1 MWGKRKAEANQR
13 LIAGVGSCPTFP
25 NNHHCHFLSV
35 LICEDYLG
43 EMLMCECVPD
53 KNLFTRHGE
62 RDLGLAVL
70 YMDKD
75 PTKQRVFTNVNNVNF
90 TSSILTM
97 TKGK

>member
-1 MWGKRKAEANQR
+1 
-13 LIAGVGSCPTFP
+13 
-25 NNHHCHFLSV
+25 
-35 LICEDYLG
+35 
-43 EMLMCECVPD
+43 MCECVPA

-62 RDLGLAVL
+62 RDLGLAVLLLL

-97 TKGK
+97 TKSKRWLGVSWGREGGSWWGWWSWWG

>member
-1 MWGKRKAEANQR
+1 MSYFSKQ
-13 LIAGVGSCPTFP
+13 PP
-25 NNHHCHFLSV
+25 LSFSICAV
-35 LICEDYLG
+35 LIYEDYLG
-43 EMLMCECVPD
+43 ETLKCECGCA

-90 TSSILTM
+90 TSSIFTM
-97 TKGK
+97 TKSK

>member
-1 MWGKRKAEANQR
+1 
-13 LIAGVGSCPTFP
+13 
-25 NNHHCHFLSV
+25 
-35 LICEDYLG
+35 
-43 EMLMCECVPD
+43 MLMCECVPA